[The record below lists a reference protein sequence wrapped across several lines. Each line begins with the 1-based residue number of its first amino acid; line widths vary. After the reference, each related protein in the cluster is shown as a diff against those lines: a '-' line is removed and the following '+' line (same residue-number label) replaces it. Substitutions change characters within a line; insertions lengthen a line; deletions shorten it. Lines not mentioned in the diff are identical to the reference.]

1 MDDLPWIFKSN
12 LMSPFGFWFDC
23 VTSIP
28 WSCLDFHTH
37 QVYHPMWSGYKENI
51 SHLTEFSTQLCEMDA
66 TGVRNA
72 ATNDNDR
79 ALRILKI
86 FRILRI
92 VRILKLAK
100 FAL

>member
-1 MDDLPWIFKSN
+1 MVVL
-12 LMSPFGFWFDC
+12 GFPHASGILSFVVRLQGEYFSFDR
-23 VTSIP
+23 I
-28 WSCLDFHTH
+28 
-37 QVYHPMWSGYKENI
+37 
-51 SHLTEFSTQLCEMDA
+51 STQLCEMDA
-66 TGVRNA
+66 AGVRNA

>member
-1 MDDLPWIFKSN
+1 MLHSSLIAALLSF
-12 LMSPFGFWFDC
+12 C
-23 VTSIP
+23 VDYAALVTCELVMQM
-28 WSCLDFHTH
+28 CLSD
-37 QVYHPMWSGYKENI
+37 PS
-51 SHLTEFSTQLCEMDA
+51 
-66 TGVRNA
+66 GVRKA